1 MSVAWGMIM
10 VRTMLCV
17 DIDCIYISL
26 PRRCRLRLSSIAT
39 LNSTLYSQFLTRYP
53 VLLVNELY
61 PHPHPRPRRRY
72 LLACSYRY
80 LGALCLP
87 GPVSLSPSPS
97 ACA

>member
-1 MSVAWGMIM
+1 MSVEWGCSWCAPC
-10 VRTMLCV
+10 CV
-17 DIDCIYISL
+17 NIECMYPYHVVAGSNY
-26 PRRCRLRLSSIAT
+26 PHSYPQLST
-39 LNSTLYSQFLTRYP
+39 VYSKFSTRYP

-61 PHPHPRPRRRY
+61 PHPRHRRRY